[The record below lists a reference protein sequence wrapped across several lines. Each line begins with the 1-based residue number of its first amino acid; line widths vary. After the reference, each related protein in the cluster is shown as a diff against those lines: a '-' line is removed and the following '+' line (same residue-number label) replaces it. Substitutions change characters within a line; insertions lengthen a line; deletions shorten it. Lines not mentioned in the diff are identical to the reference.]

1 MLVKPNEFCF
11 KLLAGGIKPC
21 GVVLALWYWVQS
33 HCNLDTGKVRRCVL
47 VVSYRCADALC
58 ICIVDWVVHISFDGL
73 HSLTL
78 ILTRGR
84 GMGVRMY
91 RVSRDWESVNYVMIK
106 C

>member
-1 MLVKPNEFCF
+1 MSSVSNDWV
-11 KLLAGGIKPC
+11 GGIKPC

-84 GMGVRMY
+84 GMGLECIGY
-91 RVSRDWESVNYVMIK
+91 REIGNP
-106 C
+106 